1 MNAGF
6 KPNIQAMRK
15 RAGFKSAKDYAEY
28 KGMSVNTYTNY
39 EQGVRPISLVL
50 AWEFA
55 DDFNCTLDELAGR
68 KPPNSG
74 GDKRFEDPS
83 QEKLN
88 EYYESMNDSARG
100 TLIDAAR
107 MMSSASEARIVK
119 DGGKPADDQAQTA

>member
-1 MNAGF
+1 MRY
-6 KPNIQAMRK
+6 KIQEMRK
-15 RAGFKSAKDYAEY
+15 RAGFKSARAYAEF
-28 KGMSVNTYTNY
+28 KGISINTYINY
-39 EQGVRPISLVL
+39 EQGATNITLEK

-119 DGGKPADDQAQTA
+119 DGGEPADDKAASA

>member
-1 MNAGF
+1 MKTNL
-6 KPNIQAMRK
+6 QQYRK
-15 RAGFKSAKDYAEY
+15 QAGFKSAKAYAEY
-28 KGMSVNTYTNY
+28 KKIPVGTYTDY
-39 EQGVRPISLVL
+39 EQGRRSFSLEK

-119 DGGKPADDQAQTA
+119 DGGEPADDQAQTA